1 MVKLI
6 IMNINRIIFLANLIP
21 FLAWSQTTIA
31 PLRPNPGTS
40 LMPVNP
46 LRAGAVGGGVRI
58 KDLSF
63 IEGARANQ
71 LTGFGVVL
79 GLNNTGDKDTV
90 YSKQALANMMQQY
103 GLTVPATSVSS
114 KNAAAVM
121 ITATLPAFAKSGS
134 KIDVNVMSMGDATS
148 LTGGALIQTPLT
160 GADGRVYAVAQGP
173 VNNNAFKLGTDD
185 AAVTKN
191 HPTAGS
197 LIGGALVE
205 KEVQVSLV
213 RDGQINIILNATDF
227 TLAARMAES
236 IRSQSRRLGGQG
248 WFAAAKDG
256 NSVRVNI
263 PDQFLAAPIDFIA
276 QLQAITVVPD
286 SKARVVM
293 NERTGTIVA
302 TSRVKVLSCAI
313 AHGNIYLAVNK
324 GKDAIQPPPLAQAG
338 TTALVP
344 ADVAKVTEAGGGL
357 NVFPEL
363 PTVQE
368 VSQALN
374 SLGAT
379 PRDMMTIFHMLK
391 AAEALQAELIIK

>member
-1 MVKLI
+1 MKKI
-6 IMNINRIIFLANLIP
+6 SFAICLIP
-21 FLAWSQTTIA
+21 TLAWSQAAIVT
-31 PLRPNPGTS
+31 PPGIS
-40 LMPVNP
+40 GANLMPISP
-46 LRAGAVGGGVRI
+46 LRANAVGGGVRI

-90 YSKQALANMMQQY
+90 YSKQALANMLQQY

-121 ITATLPAFAKSGS
+121 ITANLPAFAKSGS

-148 LTGGALIQTPLT
+148 LTGGALIQTPLV
-160 GADGRVYAVAQGP
+160 GADGRVYAVAQGQ
-173 VNNNAFKLGTDD
+173 VSNNSFKLGTDD
-185 AAVTKN
+185 ASVTKN
-191 HPTAGS
+191 HPTSGS
-197 LIGGALVE
+197 LIGGAFVE
-205 KEVQVSLV
+205 KEVQATLM
-213 RDGQINIILNATDF
+213 RDGQISIILNATDF
-227 TLAARMAES
+227 TLAARMAEA
-236 IRSQSRRLGGQG
+236 IRGQAQRLGGQG

-256 NSVRVNI
+256 NSVQVHV
-263 PDQFLAAPIDFIA
+263 PDQFRAAPIDFIA

-286 SKARVVM
+286 SKARVVI

-302 TSRVKVLSCAI
+302 TSRVKILSCAI
-313 AHGNIYLAVNK
+313 AHGNIYLAVNR
-324 GKDAIQPPPLAQAG
+324 GKDAIQPGPLAQAG

-344 ADVAKVTEAGGGL
+344 ADVAKVAEGGGGL
-357 NVFPEL
+357 NVFPEM

>member
-1 MVKLI
+1 MEMKKI
-6 IMNINRIIFLANLIP
+6 SFAICLIP
-21 FLAWSQTTIA
+21 TLAWSQAAIVT
-31 PLRPNPGTS
+31 PPGIS
-40 LMPVNP
+40 GANLMPISP
-46 LRAGAVGGGVRI
+46 LRANAVGGGVRI

-90 YSKQALANMMQQY
+90 YSKQALANMLQQY

-121 ITATLPAFAKSGS
+121 ITANLPAFAKSGS

-148 LTGGALIQTPLT
+148 LTGGALIQTPLV
-160 GADGRVYAVAQGP
+160 GADGRVYAVAQGQ
-173 VNNNAFKLGTDD
+173 VSNNSFKLGTDD
-185 AAVTKN
+185 ASVTKN
-191 HPTAGS
+191 HPTSGS
-197 LIGGALVE
+197 LIGGAFVE
-205 KEVQVSLV
+205 KEVQATLM
-213 RDGQINIILNATDF
+213 RDGQISIILNATDF
-227 TLAARMAES
+227 TLAARMAEA
-236 IRSQSRRLGGQG
+236 IRGQAQRLGGQG

-256 NSVRVNI
+256 NSVQVHV
-263 PDQFLAAPIDFIA
+263 PDQFRAAPIDFIA

-286 SKARVVM
+286 SKARVVI

-302 TSRVKVLSCAI
+302 TSRVKILSCAI
-313 AHGNIYLAVNK
+313 AHGNIYLAVNR
-324 GKDAIQPPPLAQAG
+324 GKDAIQPGPLAQAG

-344 ADVAKVTEAGGGL
+344 ADVAKVAEGGGGL
-357 NVFPEL
+357 NVFPEM

>member
-1 MVKLI
+1 MSIYQI
-6 IMNINRIIFLANLIP
+6 ILSIGLFPALLWGQATINTP
-21 FLAWSQTTIA
+21 PT
-31 PLRPNPGTS
+31 NPRSG
-40 LMPVNP
+40 LMPISP
-46 LRAGAVGGGVRI
+46 LRANAVGGGVRI
-58 KDLSF
+58 KDLGF

-90 YSKQALANMMQQY
+90 YSKQALANLLQQY

-121 ITATLPAFAKSGS
+121 FTANLPAFAKSGS
-134 KIDVNVMSMGDATS
+134 RFDVFVMSIGDS
-148 LTGGALIQTPLT
+148 SSISGGSLIQRPLV

-173 VNNNAFKLGTDD
+173 VNNNAFSLGTDN

-191 HPTAGS
+191 HPTAGA

-205 KEVQVSLV
+205 KEVQATLV
-213 RDGQINIILNATDF
+213 RDGEVKIVLNAADF
-227 TLAARMAES
+227 TLSARMAEA
-236 IRSQSRRLGGQG
+236 IRAQSQRLGGSG
-248 WFAAAKDG
+248 WFAAAQDG
-256 NSVRVNI
+256 NSVRVTV

-324 GKDAIQPPPLAQAG
+324 SPEVSQPGPMAEVGA
-338 TTALVP
+338 TTVVP
-344 ADVAKVTEAGGGL
+344 RDVANVTERGGGL
-357 NVFPEL
+357 NVL
-363 PTVQE
+363 
-368 VSQALN
+368 
-374 SLGAT
+374 SL
-379 PRDMMTIFHMLK
+379 IH
-391 AAEALQAELIIK
+391 I

>member
-1 MVKLI
+1 MKLKK
-6 IMNINRIIFLANLIP
+6 IIFSGWLIP
-21 FLAWSQTTIA
+21 ILTWGQAAIA
-31 PLRPNPGTS
+31 PPATSPGAT
-40 LMPVNP
+40 LMPISP
-46 LRAGAVGGGVRI
+46 LRANTVGGGVRI
-58 KDLSF
+58 KDLGF
-63 IEGARANQ
+63 IQGARANQ

-90 YSKQALANMMQQY
+90 YSKQALANMLQQY

-121 ITATLPAFAKSGS
+121 ITANLPAFAKSGS
-134 KIDVNVMSMGDATS
+134 RIDVNVMSMGDATS
-148 LTGGALIQTPLT
+148 LTGGALIQTPLV

-205 KEVQVSLV
+205 KEVKVSLI

-227 TLAARMAES
+227 TLAARMAEA
-236 IRSQSRRLGGQG
+236 IRGQSQRLGGQG

-256 NSVRVNI
+256 NSIRVNV
-263 PDQFLAAPIDFIA
+263 PEQFRAAPIDFIA

-313 AHGNIYLAVNK
+313 AHGNIYLAVNR
-324 GKDAIQPPPLAQAG
+324 GKEAIQPGPLAQAG

>member
-1 MVKLI
+1 MEFKKI
-6 IMNINRIIFLANLIP
+6 GFAICLIP
-21 FLAWSQTTIA
+21 ALAWSQATIVTPPTLSGA
-31 PLRPNPGTS
+31 S
-40 LMPVNP
+40 LMPVSP
-46 LRAGAVGGGVRI
+46 LRADAVGGGVRI

-63 IEGARANQ
+63 IKGARANQ
-71 LTGFGVVL
+71 LTGFGVVV
-79 GLNNTGDKDTV
+79 GLANTGDKDTV
-90 YSKQALANMMQQY
+90 YSKQALANMLQQY
-103 GLTVPATSVSS
+103 GLTVPSTSVSS

-121 ITATLPAFAKSGS
+121 ITANLPAFAKSGS
-134 KIDVNVMSMGDATS
+134 RIDVNVMSMGDSTS
-148 LTGGALIQTPLT
+148 LTGGALILTPLV
-160 GADGRVYAVAQGP
+160 GGDGRVYAVAQGQ
-173 VNNNAFKLGTDD
+173 VSNNAFKLGTDD
-185 AAVTKN
+185 ASVTKN
-191 HPTAGS
+191 HPTSGS

-205 KEVQVSLV
+205 KEVQATLV

-227 TLAARMAES
+227 TLAARMAEA
-236 IRSQSRRLGGQG
+236 IRGQAQRLGGQG

-256 NSVRVNI
+256 NSVQVNV
-263 PDQFLAAPIDFIA
+263 PDQFLGAPIDFIA

-286 SKARVVM
+286 SKARVVI

-302 TSRVKVLSCAI
+302 TSRVKILSCAI
-313 AHGNIYLAVNK
+313 AHGNIYLAVNR
-324 GKDAIQPPPLAQAG
+324 GKEAIQPNPLAQTG

-344 ADVAKVTEAGGGL
+344 ADVAKVAEGGGGL
-357 NVFPEL
+357 NVFAEM

>member
-1 MVKLI
+1 MEYKK
-6 IMNINRIIFLANLIP
+6 IIFSIYLFPALV
-21 FLAWSQTTIA
+21 WSQVTVVVPPTGSGTT
-31 PLRPNPGTS
+31 
-40 LMPVNP
+40 LMPISP
-46 LRAGAVGGGVRI
+46 LRANAVGGGVRI
-58 KDLSF
+58 KDLGF

-90 YSKQALANMMQQY
+90 YSKQALANMLQQY

-121 ITATLPAFAKSGS
+121 VTASLPAFAKSGS
-134 KIDVNVMSMGDATS
+134 RIDVNVMSMGDATS
-148 LTGGALIQTPLT
+148 LTGGALIQTPLV

-173 VNNNAFKLGTDD
+173 INNNSFSLGTDD

-205 KEVQVSLV
+205 KEVQATLV

-227 TLAARMAES
+227 TLAARMAEA
-236 IRSQSRRLGGQG
+236 IRGQAQNLGGQG

-256 NSVRVNI
+256 NSVQVI
-263 PDQFLAAPIDFIA
+263 VPEQFRAAPIDFIA

-313 AHGNIYLAVNK
+313 AHGNIFLAVNK
-324 GKDAIQPPPLAQAG
+324 GKDAIQVPPLAQAG

-344 ADVAKVTEAGGGL
+344 ADVAKVTETGGGL
-357 NVFPEL
+357 NVVPEL

>member
-1 MVKLI
+1 MELKK
-6 IMNINRIIFLANLIP
+6 IIFAGSLIP
-21 FLAWSQTTIA
+21 ILTWGQAAIA
-31 PLRPNPGTS
+31 PPATGPGAT
-40 LMPVNP
+40 LMPISP
-46 LRAGAVGGGVRI
+46 LRANAVGGGVRI
-58 KDLSF
+58 KDLGF
-63 IEGARANQ
+63 IQGARANQ

-90 YSKQALANMMQQY
+90 YSKQALANMLQQY

-121 ITATLPAFAKSGS
+121 ITANLPAFAKSGS
-134 KIDVNVMSMGDATS
+134 RIDVNVMSMGDATS
-148 LTGGALIQTPLT
+148 LTGGALIQTPLV

-227 TLAARMAES
+227 TLAARMAEA
-236 IRSQSRRLGGQG
+236 IRGQSQRLGGQG

-256 NSVRVNI
+256 NSIRVNV
-263 PDQFLAAPIDFIA
+263 PEQFHAAPIDFIA

-302 TSRVKVLSCAI
+302 TSRVKILSCAI

-324 GKDAIQPPPLAQAG
+324 GKEAIVPGPLAQVG

>member
-1 MVKLI
+1 MSI
-6 IMNINRIIFLANLIP
+6 YRIILSIGLFPALLWGQA
-21 FLAWSQTTIA
+21 TINT
-31 PLRPNPGTS
+31 PPTNPRDG
-40 LMPVNP
+40 LMPISP
-46 LRAGAVGGGVRI
+46 LRADAVGGGVRI
-58 KDLSF
+58 KDLGF

-90 YSKQALANMMQQY
+90 YSKQALANLLQQY
-103 GLTVPATSVSS
+103 GLTVPSTSVSS

-121 ITATLPAFAKSGS
+121 VTANLPAFAKSGS
-134 KIDVNVMSMGDATS
+134 RIDVNVMSMGDSTS
-148 LTGGALIQTPLT
+148 LTGGTLIQTPLV

-173 VNNNAFKLGTDD
+173 VNNNAFTLGTDN

-205 KEVQVSLV
+205 KEVQVTLV
-213 RDGQINIILNATDF
+213 RDGEIKVILNAPDF
-227 TLAARMAES
+227 TLAARMAEAV
-236 IRSQSRRLGGQG
+236 RSQSQRLGGTG
-248 WFAAAKDG
+248 WFAAAQDG
-256 NSVRVNI
+256 NSVRITV
-263 PDQFLAAPIDFIA
+263 PDQFRAAPIDFIA

-324 GKDAIQPPPLAQAG
+324 SPEVSQPGPLAEAG
-338 TTALVP
+338 TTQVVP
-344 ADVAKVTEAGGGL
+344 RDVANVTERGGGL